1 MLIAGFPAGAW
12 GTNCYLVA
20 PACEECVI
28 IDPGHQA
35 AQGVEEALRKHRL
48 KPVAVVLTHGH
59 IDHVASVVPVCGA
72 HDVPAWIHPEDR
84 YMMSDPEKALG
95 RSIGMPLMGE
105 LTVGEP
111 DDVKEL
117 TDGSKLTLAGL
128 EFGVSHAPGHT
139 KGSVTFGMPEAG
151 DVPPVLFSGDLLFAL
166 LRRTHRPARRRPRR
180 VAGVAGPC
188 VPAARRLDRG
198 AVRPRPPDDHRPRA
212 RRQSVSERLGR
223 GAAPRTVDE
232 RRIHV
237 STFQAPKGT
246 YDLTPP
252 RSATFLAVRE
262 AISAPLRDS
271 GYGYIETPG
280 FENVELFARGVGE
293 STDIVTKEMY
303 TLTTKGGDQLALRPE
318 GTASVLRAALEANLH
333 KAGNLPVKL
342 WYSGSYYRY
351 ERPQA
356 GRYRHFSQVGAEA
369 IGTEDPALDAEL
381 IILADQA
388 YRSLGLRRFRIL
400 LNSLGDKECRPVY
413 REALQTFLRDLDLD
427 EETRRRIEINP
438 LRVLDDKRA
447 DVQKQLTDA
456 PKLRDYLC
464 DACKAYHE
472 EVRALLTAAG
482 VAFEDDEKLVR
493 GLDYYTRT
501 TFEFV
506 HDGLGSQSAVGGGG
520 RYDGLSEMI
529 GGPELPS
536 VGWALGVDRT
546 VLALEAESVELD
558 LPATTSVYAVPLGE
572 EARRVLFGVVTEL
585 RRAGIAADF
594 AFGGRGLK
602 GAMKSANR
610 SGARYTLVA
619 GERDLAEGVVQLKDM
634 ESGEQSAVPL
644 AEAAAEL
651 AKRLG

>member
-1 MLIAGFPAGAW
+1 M
-12 GTNCYLVA
+12 
-20 PACEECVI
+20 
-28 IDPGHQA
+28 
-35 AQGVEEALRKHRL
+35 
-48 KPVAVVLTHGH
+48 
-59 IDHVASVVPVCGA
+59 
-72 HDVPAWIHPEDR
+72 
-84 YMMSDPEKALG
+84 
-95 RSIGMPLMGE
+95 
-105 LTVGEP
+105 
-111 DDVKEL
+111 
-117 TDGSKLTLAGL
+117 
-128 EFGVSHAPGHT
+128 
-139 KGSVTFGMPEAG
+139 
-151 DVPPVLFSGDLLFAL
+151 
-166 LRRTHRPARRRPRR
+166 
-180 VAGVAGPC
+180 
-188 VPAARRLDRG
+188 
-198 AVRPRPPDDHRPRA
+198 
-212 RRQSVSERLGR
+212 
-223 GAAPRTVDE
+223 
-232 RRIHV
+232 

-246 YDLTPP
+246 YDLIPP
-252 RSATFLAVRE
+252 RSATYLAVRD
-262 AISAPLRDS
+262 AISTPLKNS

-303 TLTTKGGDQLALRPE
+303 AFETKGGDKLALRPE

-369 IGTEDPALDAEL
+369 IGAEDPALDAEL

-388 YRSLGLRRFRIL
+388 YRSLGLRNFRIL

-427 EETRRRIEINP
+427 EDTRRRIEINP
-438 LRVLDDKRA
+438 LRVLDDKRDA
-447 DVQKQLTDA
+447 VQKQLTGA
-456 PKLRDYLC
+456 PMLRDYLC

-472 EVRALLTAAG
+472 QVRELLGAAG

-529 GGPELPS
+529 GGPALPS

-546 VLALEAESVELD
+546 VLALEAEGIELD
-558 LPATTSVYAVPLGE
+558 IPSATRVYAVPLGE

-585 RRAGIAADF
+585 RRAGVAADF
-594 AFGGRGLK
+594 SYGGKGLK
-602 GAMKSANR
+602 GAMKNANR
-610 SGARYTLVA
+610 SGARYAIVA

-634 ESGEQSAVPL
+634 ESGEQAPVAL
-644 AEAAAEL
+644 ADLVDEMRNRPA
-651 AKRLG
+651 